1 MQLGIRQR
9 LIFLLQSS
17 RPLLWPAVL
26 LPFLGGNVLSAR
38 SADLTFWLVICFLL
52 WPFNFVLYAVND
64 YFDTA
69 TDAIN
74 PRKHMAGMFAGLR
87 PGQLL
92 TLIVP
97 SVTGA
102 VLCISLPILYV
113 GLGRL
118 SFALLVLW
126 VFVGIAYSAPP
137 FRFKERPPLDSLV
150 NGLLYF
156 GLPFLLG
163 WSLSGSLGGLPWVKF
178 WSLVVAVS
186 GFHVLAG
193 VLDYTADARAGVRT
207 IVTVLGIRPALLCA
221 AGLITCGFFAA
232 VGYTE
237 MQIFLSLTLT
247 CVVYVLFYPSEAVAK
262 KLGYYCVYPGFI
274 AATIVSLLQVLGK
287 F

>member
-1 MQLGIRQR
+1 M
-9 LIFLLQSS
+9 FLLQSS

-26 LPFLGGNVLSAR
+26 LPFLGGNALSAR
-38 SADLTFWLVICFLL
+38 STDPTFWLVVCFLL
-52 WPFNFVLYAVND
+52 WPFNFTLYAVND

-74 PRKHMAGMFAGLR
+74 PRKQKAGMFAGLK

-92 TLIVP
+92 ESFVP
-97 SVTGA
+97 TVIGV
-102 VLCISLPILYV
+102 VLCVSLPVLYL
-113 GLGRL
+113 GLEGW
-118 SFALLVLW
+118 SFVLLVLW
-126 VFVGIAYSAPP
+126 VSVGIAYSVPP

-163 WSLSGSLGGLPWVKF
+163 WSLSGSFDGLPWVKF
-178 WSLVVAVS
+178 WSLIVAVS

-193 VLDYTADARAGVRT
+193 VLDYTADTRAGVRT
-207 IVTVLGIRPALLCA
+207 IVTVLGMRPALLCA
-221 AGLITCGFFAA
+221 AGLIACGFFAA
-232 VGYTE
+232 AGYVAI
-237 MQIFLSLTLT
+237 QLFLSLTLA
-247 CVVYVLFYPSEAVAK
+247 CAVYVLFYPSEEVAK

-274 AATIVSLLQVLGK
+274 AATIVSILQVLGK